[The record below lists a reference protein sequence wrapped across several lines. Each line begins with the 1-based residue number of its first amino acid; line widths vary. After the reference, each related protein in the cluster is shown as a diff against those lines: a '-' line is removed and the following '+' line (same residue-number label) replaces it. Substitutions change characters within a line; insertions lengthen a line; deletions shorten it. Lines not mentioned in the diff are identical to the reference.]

1 MRRLVGTLVAL
12 VTIIIVIAISLINA
26 LDPNTQ
32 DRAGWWQ
39 VLLAALALPILFY
52 ELDQI
57 RQAVSRRAEFKVGV
71 ASVRELPISKIRSM
85 ETPQSIDVSQG
96 YPHFFL
102 VIQNI
107 GKTVVQ
113 FVKVHFEYTR
123 LPQTKSFPPVVIEA
137 YEWLGDTRH
146 SFKKE
151 NNVDFVFRGGPDWR
165 VYPGDSEIFSFYITT
180 AVVKQTEPVEVREP
194 PAIGNY
200 RFRCS
205 VWAEGLT
212 SPLVNE
218 LVIGVVESL
227 PPNDEGNT

>member
-1 MRRLVGTLVAL
+1 MRRLVETLVLLA
-12 VTIIIVIAISLINA
+12 TIIVATISLIHA
-26 LDPNTQ
+26 LDSKTQ
-32 DRAGWWQ
+32 DSAGWWQ
-39 VLLAALALPILFY
+39 VFLAALALPILFY
-52 ELDQI
+52 QLDQI
-57 RQAVSRRAEFKVGV
+57 RQAVTRRAKFKVGV
-71 ASVRELPISKIRSM
+71 ASVRELPISRIRSM
-85 ETPQSIDVSQG
+85 DALQSISVSQG

-102 VIQNI
+102 VVQNI

-113 FVKVHFEYTR
+113 SVKVHFEYTR
-123 LPQTKSFPPVVIEA
+123 LPDSRSFPPVVVEA
-137 YEWLGDTRH
+137 YEWLDDTRH

-200 RFRCS
+200 HFRCS

-227 PPNDEGNT
+227 HPDDEGNT